1 MRISWTWLILPVLC
15 GVCVPSLSAADPVAP
30 EGVVFVQD
38 VEYSNPDDQHLQLN
52 IAHPKEGARP
62 FPTVL
67 CIHGG
72 GWIGGHRKSYD
83 HQCLKLAEQ
92 GYVAATV
99 SYRFAPK
106 YPFPAAIHDCKAAV
120 RWLRANADKY
130 HIDPNRI
137 GVMGGSAGGHLSQ
150 FLGVTN
156 GVRSLEGTGGNAE
169 QSSDVA
175 CVVNYFGPTDMAG
188 MWGTSVAAKQALIPF
203 LGGDSITA
211 RRNHILSSPISWVT
225 PDAAPTLCIQGT
237 RDTLVPFEQ
246 ATLFVNRMKA
256 ADVEIDL
263 LLIEGAGHGFGGE
276 NAVKAAKATL
286 AFFDKH
292 LKPKPEASPAKE
304 APAVTKSGK
313 TSPAEASPAKKE

>member
-1 MRISWTWLILPVLC
+1 MRFSLTCLATALVC
-15 GVCVPSLSAADPVAP
+15 GAFAPSLTAADPVVP
-30 EGVVFVQD
+30 DGVVFEQN

-52 IAHPKEGARP
+52 IARPKEGAGP

-72 GWIGGHRKSYD
+72 GWVGGHRKSYNA
-83 HQCLKLAEQ
+83 QCLKLAEQ

-99 SYRFAPK
+99 SYRLAPK

-120 RWLRANADKY
+120 RWLRANAEKF

-276 NAVKAAKATL
+276 DAVRAAKATL

-292 LKPKPEASPAKE
+292 LKPKPEASPAQDP
-304 APAVTKSGK
+304 PAVAK
-313 TSPAEASPAKKE
+313 PAEARPAADGK